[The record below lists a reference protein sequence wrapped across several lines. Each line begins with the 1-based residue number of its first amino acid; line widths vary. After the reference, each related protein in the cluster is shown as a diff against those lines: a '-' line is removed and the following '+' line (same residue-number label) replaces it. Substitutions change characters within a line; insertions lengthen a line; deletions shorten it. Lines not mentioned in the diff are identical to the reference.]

1 MTLPSFQTVSPKP
14 RPGEAS
20 LPGLLAQRRE
30 IAVCNK
36 IKTQYNIPMR
46 KKTAQFKLPDDEKDR
61 EQIIKEAEK
70 RLEEIANDPV
80 AMGRLV
86 ELAKVLME
94 LKAKEKK

>member
-1 MTLPSFQTVSPKP
+1 MCIK
-14 RPGEAS
+14 
-20 LPGLLAQRRE
+20 
-30 IAVCNK
+30 N
-36 IKTQYNIPMR
+36 KTQYNIHMR
-46 KKTAQFKLPDDEKDR
+46 KTPANIKAPDNEKDR
-61 EQIIKEAEK
+61 EQIVKEAEK